1 MLAVPAGDNE
11 LEFDPTTVSR
21 EVAEGKKGMMVG
33 APVTAT
39 GNHGAVNYTLA
50 GDDAKFEID
59 QKTGQITTDVDL
71 DYDRRMWAIARL
83 LQQ

>member
-1 MLAVPAGDNE
+1 MTSDYPVLAVRAGDNK

-50 GDDAKFEID
+50 PVM
-59 QKTGQITTDVDL
+59 TTPNSRST
-71 DYDRRMWAIARL
+71 RRPAR
-83 LQQ
+83 